1 MLVALGSDITGKLW
15 QEDSNDITF
24 LFNVFQQADLIVNVA
39 KNGEEICDIAF
50 MDIDMPVMNGFN
62 VTKVLREWEDIKRL
76 GARQL
81 IYVLMAVYVDDF
93 EREELAVVLV
103 DGLTDILAVVSMN
116 ILVVTLMIL
125 ILIMMLV
132 RSVNIYTI
140 NL

>member
-1 MLVALGSDITGKLW
+1 M
-15 QEDSNDITF
+15 
-24 LFNVFQQADLIVNVA
+24 A

-62 VTKVLREWEDIKRL
+62 VTKVLREWEDIKRP

-103 DGLTDILAVVSMN
+103 DGLTDILVVVSMN

-132 RSVNIYTI
+132 QSVV
-140 NL
+140 

>member
-132 RSVNIYTI
+132 RSVNI
-140 NL
+140 